1 MSKPEITV
9 LHGTD
14 GKYHLFDRCKNK
26 ACDWPPCD
34 TRMQAEVE
42 AKAMIADLQQLREDE
57 QSEAFGGI
65 LGCDEAGDLLLDSRF

>member
-1 MSKPEITV
+1 VVVYIPGVYIAISNPRPKEITMSKPEITV

-42 AKAMIADLQQLREDE
+42 AKAMIADLQQLR
-57 QSEAFGGI
+57 
-65 LGCDEAGDLLLDSRF
+65 